1 VNVNGVPAKVSV
13 VLKLFLTLIS
23 LVAPVL
29 PTKVAAKVTAAG
41 ATDTCGTPVPERV
54 TCCGLF
60 PASSV
65 MSRVADLGPSA
76 PGVKVT
82 LTMHDWFTAS
92 VLLQVVVVFR
102 KSLALVPVIA
112 MEAMLIVPPVWLV
125 RVTFLAKLVVPIA

>member
-1 VNVNGVPAKVSV
+1 
-13 VLKLFLTLIS
+13 
-23 LVAPVL
+23 
-29 PTKVAAKVTAAG
+29 
-41 ATDTCGTPVPERV
+41 
-54 TCCGLF
+54 
-60 PASSV
+60 